1 MPFRFH
7 DLGLI
12 GKSLATVISTLSSY
26 IASEVPTGTLL
37 PAQNVA
43 PKILGVGMSSYSKAM
58 RELAKQSIVT
68 KVGSGI
74 GYVAG
79 KPSAERVAELKS
91 QKRERGRALIEN
103 TRSRKC
109 VEQGA
114 RTRQLRAEM
123 KTKIVEGLAKEDIS
137 KHVIQALRDGDI
149 DRMKCC
155 ELALRMVGVHHDQ
168 SEEAAALLSKQ
179 TATAA
184 AAIASV
190 AIAFKPATGPSDQIK
205 AEFTEVEVEDAN

>member
-1 MPFRFH
+1 MPFQFRN
-7 DLGLI
+7 LGLT
-12 GKSLATVISTLSSY
+12 GKPLATVVSALSSY
-26 IASEVPTGTLL
+26 IASEVPAGTLL
-37 PAQNVA
+37 PAQSA
-43 PKILGVGMSSYSKAM
+43 ASKILGVGMSSYSKAM
-58 RELAKQSIVT
+58 RELAKQGTVT

-103 TRSRKC
+103 TRARKC

-123 KTKIVEGLAKEDIS
+123 KAKIVAGLAKEDIS

-190 AIAFKPATGPSDQIK
+190 AIAFRPAQGPTDAIK
-205 AEFTEVEVEDAN
+205 AEFTEVEVEDA